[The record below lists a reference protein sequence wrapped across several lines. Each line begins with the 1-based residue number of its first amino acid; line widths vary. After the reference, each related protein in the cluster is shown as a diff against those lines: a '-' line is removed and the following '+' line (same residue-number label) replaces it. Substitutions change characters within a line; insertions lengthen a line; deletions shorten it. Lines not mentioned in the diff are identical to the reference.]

1 MDEKLDRLIAL
12 LEQQNKLISQLG
24 LIIARMSYLV
34 LAIILL
40 VVIGL
45 VIQIL
50 V

>member
-24 LIIARMSYLV
+24 LIVARMSYLV

-40 VVIGL
+40 VVIAII
-45 VIQIL
+45 IQIL

>member
-1 MDEKLDRLIAL
+1 MEEKLDRLIAL

-40 VVIGL
+40 VVIAII
-45 VIQIL
+45 VQIL

>member
-1 MDEKLDRLIAL
+1 MEEKLDRMIAL
-12 LEQQNKLISQLG
+12 QEQQNKLIAQLG
-24 LIIARMSYLV
+24 LIVARMSYLV

>member
-1 MDEKLDRLIAL
+1 MDEKFDRMIAL

-24 LIIARMSYLV
+24 LIVARMSYLI

-40 VVIGL
+40 VVIAI

>member
-1 MDEKLDRLIAL
+1 MEDKLDRLIAL

-24 LIIARMSYLV
+24 LIVARMSYLV

-40 VVIGL
+40 VVIGI
-45 VIQIL
+45 VVQIL

>member
-1 MDEKLDRLIAL
+1 MDEKLDRMIAL

-24 LIIARMSYLV
+24 LIVARMSYLV

>member
-1 MDEKLDRLIAL
+1 MEEKLDRMIAL
-12 LEQQNKLISQLG
+12 LKQQNKLIAQLG
-24 LIIARMSYLV
+24 LIVARMSYLV

-40 VVIGL
+40 LIIAI

>member
-40 VVIGL
+40 VVIAII
-45 VIQIL
+45 VQIL

>member
-24 LIIARMSYLV
+24 LIVARMSYLV

-40 VVIGL
+40 VVIAI

>member
-24 LIIARMSYLV
+24 LIVARMSYLV

-40 VVIGL
+40 VVIAII
-45 VIQIL
+45 VQIL